1 MEPSYQLIFREG
13 DFEIRAYPPLL
24 LAETLI
30 AADYRQAGG
39 IGFQRLAG
47 YIFGGNSR
55 QENMAM
61 TTPVLRQ
68 SEGVQWKMS
77 FVMPQDYS
85 LDKLPLP
92 LDTTIALKQEAEKKI
107 AVLRYSGSLDE
118 KSIASHSQKLL
129 NWLTKQSLKAISP
142 TRSAAYDPP
151 WTIPMLRRNEI
162 HVDIE

>member
-1 MEPSYQLIFREG
+1 MEPSYQLLCREG

-30 AADYRQAGG
+30 ADDYRQAGG

-47 YIFGGNSR
+47 YIFGGNST
-55 QENMAM
+55 QEKLAM

-68 SEGVQWKMS
+68 SEASQWKMS
-77 FVMPQDYS
+77 FVMPPGYC
-85 LDKLPLP
+85 LDNLPLP
-92 LDTTIALKQEAEKKI
+92 LDTNIALKQDAAKKV
-107 AVLRYSGSLDE
+107 AVLRYSGSIDE
-118 KSIASHSQKLL
+118 QNIACHSQELL
-129 NWLTKQSLKAISP
+129 NWLATRSLKAISP

-151 WTIPMLRRNEI
+151 WTIPTLRRNEI